1 MYFLLEKVDFH
12 CYVSLPE
19 GIFFSPQVLVGSSP
33 FRSWI
38 LSKITLPV
46 KICKEGQHDGMC
58 FFSRGRGVGW
68 VLVKGWETKKK
79 CVFFENFASSH
90 VKVRFPKSRGC
101 VFPGIP
107 ILFGHP
113 LRKPITQNSILEVE
127 LASCSWK

>member
-1 MYFLLEKVDFH
+1 MMVCVFFQG
-12 CYVSLPE
+12 E
-19 GIFFSPQVLVGSSP
+19 GGLGGC
-33 FRSWI
+33 W
-38 LSKITLPV
+38 
-46 KICKEGQHDGMC
+46 
-58 FFSRGRGVGW
+58 SRGG
-68 VLVKGWETKKK
+68 KPKKN
-79 CVFFENFASSH
+79 VFFFENFASSH